1 MHSLDVMMSLDPFC
15 HTLQQ
20 RNAQPVL
27 ITQTCAECSNATE
40 HEGFDSPSLHH
51 PVKSR
56 ATHSCNVDRTH
67 LCKETKCETV
77 RRYWKYVSYRN
88 FYHLLN
94 MVVRRRHTCKEVFVD
109 ARQPLIEYL
118 IDFSRTINAQ
128 YLQKF
133 PYQNLVGNVLSSDVN
148 MQTL

>member
-1 MHSLDVMMSLDPFC
+1 
-15 HTLQQ
+15 
-20 RNAQPVL
+20 
-27 ITQTCAECSNATE
+27 
-40 HEGFDSPSLHH
+40 
-51 PVKSR
+51 
-56 ATHSCNVDRTH
+56 
-67 LCKETKCETV
+67 
-77 RRYWKYVSYRN
+77 
-88 FYHLLN
+88 